1 MAGGGG
7 NVEASD
13 NDIQLYLPDRLP
25 SGILLLLIII
35 IIIIIV
41 IVIVIIIII
50 SSLMCTG

>member
-25 SGILLLLIII
+25 SGILLLIII

-41 IVIVIIIII
+41 IVIVIIII

>member
-35 IIIIIV
+35 IIIIV